1 MCDEKALTAESVS
14 ASASVDHFMCLCF
27 TVSFLPLL
35 MVLSGSVAVTVN
47 DLKTARSDR
56 SLSLLKIPGT

>member
-1 MCDEKALTAESVS
+1 
-14 ASASVDHFMCLCF
+14 
-27 TVSFLPLL
+27 